1 MCLFYIY
8 DDAINCVMIDSD
20 GDDDNNIDDKKYFD
34 NDDGM
39 CQGLNSSMLSASVKE
54 REEIAQLGNT
64 YSDMMLVSYT

>member
-1 MCLFYIY
+1 
-8 DDAINCVMIDSD
+8 MIDSD